1 LAERLRYRR
10 RQRLQTAE
18 VGAVLAAGRRLR
30 GQPLSLQLRGN
41 GLGIARLGLIVPK
54 RHLPRAV
61 DRNRVKRVLREWFRH
76 HQASLEGRDL
86 LVRLTSPASEPA
98 QILDE
103 MERLLPAPET
113 TSSR

>member
-1 LAERLRYRR
+1 
-10 RQRLQTAE
+10 
-18 VGAVLAAGRRLR
+18 
-30 GQPLSLQLRGN
+30 
-41 GLGIARLGLIVPK
+41 
-54 RHLPRAV
+54 
-61 DRNRVKRVLREWFRH
+61 VLREWFRH